1 MIFPVLNIKN
11 KFLNKSVLWRLT
23 PQNTASETLSLNKD
37 KHTEV
42 VLTFRQHSKSG
53 TTKNMAPYTKRIHEP
68 QKIGAVIQNLVD
80 NLVGTGTIPLDE
92 PKAAETN
99 DDAPKSIRLFPSE
112 PLRSALFGIGS
123 RKRRTQCEMR
133 PVFACGDT
141 QITYTGEYLNQG
153 DLDVFMAA
161 LKMVRDV
168 GKWGISFNLLDF
180 QKLLGLS
187 KCGSSG
193 TYIKKSLTRLHT
205 GSVVFENKERKI
217 SYHGH
222 FIDAFSQEETTGK
235 YSVRINPEIGQLYR
249 TGCTCIDWEKRRKIK
264 SDLGRRLQTLILSHK
279 ASAENPQRY
288 RTETLKKL
296 CDSVIRDNDKFKD
309 AVRKRMRDLQVLGEV
324 KRWGFRRDIFWYA
337 RT

>member
-1 MIFPVLNIKN
+1 
-11 KFLNKSVLWRLT
+11 
-23 PQNTASETLSLNKD
+23 
-37 KHTEV
+37 
-42 VLTFRQHSKSG
+42 
-53 TTKNMAPYTKRIHEP
+53 MAPYTKRIYEP
-68 QKIGAVIQNLVD
+68 QKIGAIAQDFIGSLA
-80 NLVGTGTIPLDE
+80 TPLDE
-92 PKAAETN
+92 PKATETN
-99 DDAPKSIRLFPSE
+99 DPAPKSIRLFPSE

-123 RKRRTQCEMR
+123 RKRRTRCEKR
-133 PVFACGDT
+133 TVFACGNT

-161 LKMVRDV
+161 LKMTRDV
-168 GKWGISFNLLDF
+168 GKWQIFFSLLDF
-180 QKLLGLS
+180 QKLLGLA

-193 TYIKKSLTRLHT
+193 TYIKASLNRLHT

-222 FIDAFSQEETTGK
+222 FIDAFLQEEATGK
-235 YSVRINPEIGQLYR
+235 YSVRVNREIGQLYR

-264 SDLGRRLQTLILSHK
+264 SDLGRRLQTLILSHR

-296 CDSVIRDNDKFKD
+296 CDSVTCDNDKFKD
-309 AVRKRMRDLQVLGEV
+309 TVRKRMRDLQVLGEV
-324 KRWGFRRDIFWYA
+324 KTWGFRRNIFWYV